1 MWSRSWIAMGV
12 ALLGLLANSWT
23 RTVVADDH
31 DHEHR
36 HGHKHVRSTQ
46 ATPHT
51 MEQAGYPQM
60 VSPLAMESYNE
71 HYSGGY
77 IGGGKAWGGH
87 AGCANAGTWGWD
99 YSPFHPMSSRIFLK
113 WSHGR
118 HYQGGTGAY
127 ATDGPKPLEHI
138 TETIHSHFGGGD

>member
-1 MWSRSWIAMGV
+1 MIGIARAG
-12 ALLGLLANSWT
+12 
-23 RTVVADDH
+23 DH
-31 DHEHR
+31 DHD
-36 HGHKHVRSTQ
+36 HKHVKSTQ

-51 MEQAGYPQM
+51 FHQAGHPEV
-60 VSPLAMESYNE
+60 VSEFAQESYNE

-77 IGGGKAWGGH
+77 IGGGKAHGGH
-87 AGCANAGTWGWD
+87 ERCANQGTWGWD
-99 YSPFHPMSSRIFLK
+99 YTPFRPMSSKIFLK

-138 TETIHSHFGGGD
+138 TETVHGHLGGGE